1 MKKLYVLLLT
11 AVMSLSSCS
20 DYLDVIPDNITTI
33 DMAFNNRAN
42 AKNIYLLATAFC
54 RSYTTQ
60 EIMRLLCR
68 EMTYV
73 LIR

>member
-42 AKNIYLLATAFC
+42 AKKYLSTCYSFLPFVYDTRNNAL
-54 RSYTTQ
+54 R
-60 EIMRLLCR
+60 
-68 EMTYV
+68 
-73 LIR
+73 